1 MKMNRKIFAAAF
13 ALLVLALGAE
23 TSLDARGIPPQK
35 RYQVNVTWGG
45 YSGGMLMGSNLI
57 PKGCL
62 DCSESNYCSPLS
74 TLYSSYHGPVRT
86 TGIISA
92 DFVYHFRT
100 WFSLEASLGYNCV
113 WARNYSAYDNHYS
126 GDTYE
131 HYLDLS
137 VMARF
142 TWVNRRYFRGYSAV
156 GLCGAV
162 GGEYEKMAPLFVL
175 PQLDLVGL
183 EVGSSVFGI
192 LEFGLGGEY
201 CGAKIGV
208 GYRF

>member
-13 ALLVLALGAE
+13 ALLLLGLGAE
-23 TSLDARGIPPQK
+23 ASLGARGIPPQK
-35 RYQVNVTWGG
+35 RYQVNITWGG
-45 YSGGMLMGSNLI
+45 YSSGMLVDSNLL
-57 PKGCL
+57 PSVCCGYV
-62 DCSESNYCSPLS
+62 ESNYCSSLS
-74 TLYSSYHGPVRT
+74 SLYSSYHGPVRT

-100 WFSLEASLGYNCV
+100 WFSLEASLGYDCV
-113 WARNYSAYDNHYS
+113 WARNYSADDGRVCSETN
-126 GDTYE
+126 E
-131 HYLDLS
+131 NYLDLS

-156 GLCGAV
+156 GLCGVV
-162 GGEYEKMAPLFVL
+162 GGEWEKMSPLYVL
-175 PQLDLVGL
+175 PQVDLVGL

-192 LEFGLGGEY
+192 LEFGLGAEY